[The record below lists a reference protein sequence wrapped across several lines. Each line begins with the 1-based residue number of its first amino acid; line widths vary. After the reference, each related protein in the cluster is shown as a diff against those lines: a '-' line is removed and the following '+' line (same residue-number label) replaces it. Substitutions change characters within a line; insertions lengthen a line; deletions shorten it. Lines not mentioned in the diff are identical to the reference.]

1 MRTRA
6 LIAALALA
14 ACMAAPV
21 AAQEGLTPITQ
32 QVTQDVR
39 DCRPGTDQ
47 AMPIIAWGADGVT
60 IDANG
65 LALETGDGPL
75 REAGWSLDLAVKDD
89 FVGQVRDYVT
99 CASPFLRGTLG
110 MLVAAAPVTQADPRT
125 EQVVFFK
132 HSWSAGDGIVAGEG
146 IARVADLKGKRVAIQ
161 AYGPHVDFVG
171 RILADGG
178 LSFSDVEVVWTADLT
193 GDGDTPL
200 KAMRDGRADAAAMI
214 LPDARALTSG
224 GTVGTG
230 AEGSVRGAR
239 ILFSTQEATAVIADY
254 IAVRRDY
261 FDANRDAVAKL
272 VNALFRSEEA
282 VRAYMA
288 KEGDPKREQLAAFMA
303 DKLLG
308 GLPPEE
314 GVFLWADAVTDG
326 WAGNAKHFADA
337 KDPRRFEVL
346 EAEVVAALKGAGV
359 IDRPYDL
366 ATADWDYTALTDG
379 LSNLDERQITRFDPK
394 AAAAAVEKLRR
405 TGQLDANTKID
416 FRVYFEP
423 DSTSFPPALY
433 AKDFEELVRLA
444 ATYSG
449 AIITV
454 EGHAD
459 PLHYLKREKAGAN
472 NAELRAIRTSA
483 KNLSLN
489 RAVAVVDALSSF
501 AKDSG
506 VALNRDQFTVDGVG
520 IDQPVNNPPR
530 SENEW
535 KENMRVVFRLLT
547 TQAEATAFA
556 PL

>member
-47 AMPIIAWGADGVT
+47 EMPIIAWGADGVT

-65 LALETGDGPL
+65 LTLETGDGPL

-379 LSNLDERQITRFDPK
+379 LSNLDERQITRFDPE

>member
-379 LSNLDERQITRFDPK
+379 LSNLDERQITRFDPE